1 MIVLAERHA
10 EAIRAHGRRAYPEE
24 CCGVL
29 LGKNGGTAPR
39 VEVVR
44 EFANVHED
52 ERRRR
57 FLIDPRDY
65 LAAEREARERG
76 LSVLGFYHSH
86 PDHPP
91 EPSAFDRTHAW
102 PNLHY
107 VIVGVA
113 AGEPGEITSWLL
125 SEDRETMRPERV
137 AVEPGKAE
145 ALGLLNGAPSV
156 FSAVAVRRE
165 E

>member
-1 MIVLAERHA
+1 VIVLAERHA
-10 EAIRAHGRRAYPEE
+10 AAIRDHGRRAYPEE
-24 CCGVL
+24 CCGIL
-29 LGKNGGTAPR
+29 LGRNGTTAPR

-44 EFANVHED
+44 ELSNVHED

-76 LSVLGFYHSH
+76 LVVLGFYHSH

-91 EPSAFDRTHAW
+91 EPSTFDRVHAW

-107 VIVGVA
+107 VIVTVA

-125 SEDRETMRPERV
+125 SEDRATMRPERI
-137 AVEPGKAE
+137 ALQPQKDEPLAGTSPE
-145 ALGLLNGAPSV
+145 GERP
-156 FSAVAVRRE
+156 AVAVPAE

>member
-1 MIVLAERHA
+1 VIVLAEPHA
-10 EAIRAHGRRAYPEE
+10 YAIREHGRRAYPEE

-29 LGKNGGTAPR
+29 LGRNGSTAPR

-76 LSVLGFYHSH
+76 LVVLGFYHSH

-91 EPSAFDRTHAW
+91 EPSTFDRVHAW

-107 VIVGVA
+107 LIVGVA
-113 AGEPGEITSWLL
+113 AGVPGEITSWLL
-125 SEDRETMRPERV
+125 SEDRSTMRPERIASEGSQEDAPR
-137 AVEPGKAE
+137 AVTTSTA
-145 ALGLLNGAPSV
+145 APT
-156 FSAVAVRRE
+156 AAAVRRE

>member
-1 MIVLAERHA
+1 MIVLADRHA
-10 EAIRAHGRRAYPEE
+10 EAIRTHGRCAYPEE

-29 LGKNGGTAPR
+29 LGSDGGTAPR

-44 EFANVHED
+44 ELSNVHDD

-76 LSVLGFYHSH
+76 LVVLGFYHSH

-91 EPSAFDRTHAW
+91 EPSTFDRVHAW

-125 SEDRETMRPERV
+125 SEDRASMRPERV
-137 AVEPGKAE
+137 AAE
-145 ALGLLNGAPSV
+145 APEGEAADPVSPPARPRP
-156 FSAVAVRRE
+156 AVAVRGE